1 MSNEEKNDVENNN
14 KKYNPIV
21 FTNIPIKE
29 NENDLLG
36 INTDVNRIEQAI
48 DEGANIIGII
58 GDYGT
63 GKSSLI
69 EFLKNRFN
77 KTICINMWNSVDTDN
92 IDVLGLTKNFVFQL
106 AIGKG
111 KQFAQYINKRLSK
124 NFNVLSVSISTLRYW
139 KCAIFSVITYFIYK
153 ICSELPKNIYETS
166 LYKTLSNNGKIDL
179 ISDDNTANFIKSLY
193 GGAIDF
199 RYIFLLIALILLF
212 RLLYKNVMAV
222 ISSGATKGEKKEDNN
237 DIYGVYLEVAN
248 EISNMKIK
256 KKKDENKRE
265 DKVLVI
271 IEDLDRIN
279 KKQDVKN
286 FIKEIYKFNN
296 VLPEKTKEKIVYLI
310 AIKQEE
316 SLSEVVEKENQV
328 KNENSKN
335 NVKKQDEN
343 EKIFSKIFS
352 YKTILNPIH
361 HSDYNKVLL
370 ELLKQKKEFVESC
383 MEIELGEELP
393 KDFFYITKG
402 KNLTI
407 REIKDRLNRSF
418 ELYEN
423 IKEKSTTK
431 NKAVEYIKC
440 AIVAYLESQYPS
452 DIKRFIL
459 NDQDFSKVIEASYT
473 FKQDKI
479 LKNSEKVK
487 RIKELINSDYSE
499 KFVNEISEMIVNG
512 LIDDDFRVYFY
523 NYPKGQRMKTISE
536 KYVEDLLLYPNDETQ
551 INEDKIKEALKNN
564 SNIVIDCFERRKN
577 EKLLLPNS
585 IFESSI
591 LFKQALDYFED
602 NLIEL
607 MQKEIKWK
615 SENIAESGNILSK
628 ICKFG
633 YDISNIL
640 EKYSEKLYIEI
651 QQLNEKEIERARA
664 EIIKASQ
671 EYVKCF
677 KSIFIN
683 DGIPLITKSEL
694 DLIENEETKMDLINE
709 KIIDEHSFSYIK
721 DLLNKSNLN
730 EEEYIKAKNIYYEI
744 GNNIDLEEYP
754 DELLEFLNN
763 NNKYDANLFEY
774 IYNSFISDRN
784 SIDMK
789 LLENYLNTLPINIY
803 DISFLTMIDNM
814 KLECKLNKQILK
826 LLKEKELYKTYWI
839 NMIAFDKSDELNIKD
854 DINGNLLIINEISE
868 IIGIDI
874 IKFRKNV
881 LKKKLA
887 NEYKEI
893 FKGDFPIITQE
904 EMQMVDNVTT
914 LINIID
920 FSKITI
926 SNLNEFVNRINDIY
940 VTREDLLQ
948 VINIFGQD
956 KISEIA
962 IISQF
967 IDNLIWKDDV
977 VEQLTTEDKIEIYNI
992 LNIPL
997 KLSNPNEA
1005 LKFLKKTK
1013 FLIESVEEQIYSGI
1027 KNGIINKEDY
1037 IDLINDID
1045 APTEE
1050 TIKIITTL
1058 KLYNGF
1064 TEKIT
1069 NELYEKKYYDQ
1080 YIISKTLW
1088 DEELKLQLD
1097 KIPIENYINVYNTCD
1112 EVYYKMVENTE
1123 FLQIILNEGLYEK
1136 IETNE
1141 KLKPLYKL
1149 RQPIKFVKY
1158 LIDRLSENEFFEYLE
1173 EKWHLNTEEDSL
1185 EFQRLICKDKYIKYI
1200 KGQKYYYIVLEKLWN
1215 PAQKGQVT
1223 RNRNKYLSEL
1233 K

>member
-1 MSNEEKNDVENNN
+1 MSNKENNNVENNN

-36 INTDVNRIEQAI
+36 INTDADRIEQAI
-48 DEGANIIGII
+48 NEGANIIGII

-69 EFLKNRFN
+69 EFLKNRFY
-77 KTICINMWNSVDTDN
+77 KTICINMWNSVDVNN

-106 AIGKG
+106 AIGKSQ
-111 KQFAQYINKRLSK
+111 QFAQYINKRLSK
-124 NFNVLSVSISTLRYW
+124 NFNVLSISISTLRYW
-139 KCAIFSVITYFIYK
+139 KCALFSVITYFTYK

-166 LYKTLSNNGKIDL
+166 LYKTLSNNGNIDL

-193 GGAIDF
+193 GGVIDF
-199 RYIFLLIALILLF
+199 RYIFLIIALILLF

-256 KKKDENKRE
+256 KKKDENKRD

-286 FIKEIYKFNN
+286 FIREIYKFNN
-296 VLPEKTKEKIVYLI
+296 VLPEETKEKIIYLI

-316 SLSEVVEKENQV
+316 SLTELDNMENKEP
-328 KNENSKN
+328 NENIVN
-335 NVKKQDEN
+335 DNN

-370 ELLKQKKEFVESC
+370 ELLKQKKEFVENS
-383 MEIELGEELP
+383 MEIKLGEELP
-393 KDFFYITKG
+393 KEFFYITKG

-423 IKEKSTTK
+423 IKGKSKTE

-440 AIVAYLESQYPS
+440 AIVAYLESEYPL
-452 DIKRFIL
+452 DIKSFIL

-487 RIKELINSDYSE
+487 RIKELIKSDYPE
-499 KFVNEISEMIVNG
+499 KFVNEISEMIANG
-512 LIDDDFRVYFY
+512 LIDDDFRIYFY

-651 QQLNEKEIERARA
+651 QQLNEKEIERART

-683 DGIPLITKSEL
+683 DSIPLITKSEL
-694 DLIENEETKMDLINE
+694 DLIENVETKMDLINE
-709 KIIDEHSFSYIK
+709 KIIDEQSFIYIK
-721 DLLNKSNLN
+721 DLLNESKLN
-730 EEEYIKAKNIYYEI
+730 NEEYIKAKNIYYEI

-754 DELLEFLNN
+754 NELLEFLNK
-763 NNKYDANLFEY
+763 NNKYDANLFED
-774 IYNSFISDRN
+774 IYNSFISDRD
-784 SIDMK
+784 SIDMQ
-789 LLENYLNTLPINIY
+789 LLENYLNTLSVNIY

-814 KLECKLNKQILK
+814 KLACKLNKQILK

-839 NMIAFDKSDELNIKD
+839 NMIVFDKSNELNIKD
-854 DINGNLLIINEISE
+854 DINSNLLIINEISE
-868 IIGIDI
+868 IIGTDI

-881 LKKKLA
+881 LKKNLA

-904 EMQMVDNVTT
+904 EMQMVDSVTT

-940 VTREDLLQ
+940 MTREDLLQ
-948 VINIFGQD
+948 VINIFGHE
-956 KISEIA
+956 KNIGIA

-977 VEQLTTEDKIEIYNI
+977 VEQLTTDDKIEIYNV

-1005 LKFLKKTK
+1005 LKFLKKTN
-1013 FLIESVEEQIYSGI
+1013 FLIESIEQQIYSGI
-1027 KNGIINKEDY
+1027 NNGIINKEDY
-1037 IDLINDID
+1037 IDLINDIG

-1088 DEELKLQLD
+1088 DKEFKLQLD
-1097 KIPIENYINVYNTCD
+1097 KIPLENYLNVYNVCD
-1112 EVYYKMVENTE
+1112 EVYYIMIENTE

-1136 IETNE
+1136 IEINE

-1158 LIDRLSENEFFEYLE
+1158 LIDRLSENEFLEYLE
-1173 EKWHLNTEEDSL
+1173 EKWHLNTEDDSL
-1185 EFQRLICKDKYIKYI
+1185 QFQRLICKDKYIKYI
-1200 KGQKYYYIVLEKLWN
+1200 KDQKYYDIVLEKLWN
-1215 PAQKGQVT
+1215 SAQKGQVT

-1233 K
+1233 E

>member
-1 MSNEEKNDVENNN
+1 MSNKEKNNVEKNNN
-14 KKYNPIV
+14 KNYNPIV
-21 FTNIPIKE
+21 FSNVPIKE
-29 NENDLLG
+29 SENDLLG
-36 INTDVNRIEQAI
+36 ISTDANRIEQAI

-69 EFLKNRFN
+69 EFLKNRFY
-77 KTICINMWNSVDTDN
+77 KTICINMWNSVEADN
-92 IDVLGLTKNFVFQL
+92 IDVLKLTKNFVFQL
-106 AIGKG
+106 AIGKSQ
-111 KQFAQYINKRLSK
+111 QFAQYINKRLSK

-139 KCAIFSVITYFIYK
+139 KCAIVSVVTYFTYK

-166 LYKTLSNNGKIDL
+166 LYKTLSNDGNIDL
-179 ISDDNTANFIKSLY
+179 IGDDNIANFLKSLY
-193 GGAIDF
+193 GVAIDF
-199 RYIFLLIALILLF
+199 RYVFLIIASILLF

-222 ISSGATKGEKKEDNN
+222 VSSGTTKGEKKEDNN

-248 EISNMKIK
+248 EISNMKVK
-256 KKKDENKRE
+256 KKKGENKRE

-286 FIKEIYKFNN
+286 FIREIYKFNN
-296 VLPEKTKEKIVYLI
+296 VLPEETKEKIVYLI

-316 SLSEVVEKENQV
+316 SLSELDNMEHKEI
-328 KNENSKN
+328 NENIIN
-335 NVKKQDEN
+335 NDNK

-370 ELLKQKKEFVESC
+370 ELLKQKKEFVEKS
-383 MEIELGEELP
+383 MGIELGEELP
-393 KDFFYITKG
+393 EDFFYITKG

-423 IKEKSTTK
+423 IKEKSKTE
-431 NKAVEYIKC
+431 NNAIEYIKC
-440 AIVAYLESQYPS
+440 AIVAYLESEYPL
-452 DIKRFIL
+452 DIKKFIL
-459 NDQDFSKVIEASYT
+459 NDQDFSKVIEGSYS
-473 FKQDKI
+473 FKQDEK
-479 LKNSEKVK
+479 LKNSERIKG
-487 RIKELINSDYSE
+487 IKELINSDYPE
-499 KFVNEISEMIVNG
+499 KFISEISEMIANG

-523 NYPKGQRMKTISE
+523 NYPKGQKMKTISE

-564 SNIVIDCFERRKN
+564 SNIVIDCFKRRKN

-591 LFKQALDYFED
+591 LFQQALEYFED

-615 SENIAESGNILSK
+615 SENVGESGNILRK
-628 ICKFG
+628 ICNFE
-633 YDISNIL
+633 YDISSVL

-651 QQLNEKEIERARA
+651 QQLNEKEIERARI
-664 EIIKASQ
+664 EIIKAS
-671 EYVKCF
+671 EKYVKCF

-683 DGIPLITKSEL
+683 DSIPLITKSEL
-694 DLIENEETKMDLINE
+694 DLIESIETKMDLINE
-709 KIIDEHSFSYIK
+709 KIIDEQSFIYIK
-721 DLLNKSNLN
+721 ELLNEKQFNDT
-730 EEEYIKAKNIYYEI
+730 EYIKAKNIYYKI

-754 DELLEFLNN
+754 NELLEFLDK
-763 NNKYDANLFEY
+763 NNKYDVTLFEY
-774 IYNSFISDRN
+774 IYNSFITDRD
-784 SIDMK
+784 SIDLQ
-789 LLENYLNTLPINIY
+789 LLENYLNTLSINIY
-803 DISFLTMIDNM
+803 DISFLKMIDNM

-826 LLKEKELYKTYWI
+826 LLKEKGLYKTYWI
-839 NMIAFDKSDELNIKD
+839 NMIVFDRSDELNVKD
-854 DINGNLLIINEISE
+854 DINNNLLIINEISE

-874 IKFRKNV
+874 IKFRKVV
-881 LKKKLA
+881 LEKKLA

-893 FKGDFPIITQE
+893 FQGDFPLVTQE
-904 EMQMVDNVTT
+904 EMKIVDNITT

-920 FSKITI
+920 FSQITI
-926 SNLNEFVNRINDIY
+926 NNINEFVDRINDIY
-940 VTREDLLQ
+940 ISREDLMQ
-948 VINIFGQD
+948 VINIFRQN
-956 KISEIA
+956 KINEIA
-962 IISQF
+962 IISDF
-967 IDNLIWKDDV
+967 IDNLIWKNDV
-977 VEQLTTEDKIEIYNI
+977 VKQLTIEDKEKIYNT
-992 LNIPL
+992 LSVPL
-997 KLSNPNEA
+997 KLSNPIEA
-1005 LKFLKKTK
+1005 LKFLKKIK
-1013 FLIESVEEQIYSGI
+1013 FLIESVEKQVYLGI
-1027 KNGIINKEDY
+1027 SNGTINKENY
-1037 IDLINDID
+1037 IELINDINE
-1045 APTEE
+1045 PTDE
-1050 TIKIITTL
+1050 TINIITTL

-1064 TEKIT
+1064 TNKIT
-1069 NELYEKKYYDQ
+1069 DQLFENRYYDQ

-1088 DEELKLQLD
+1088 DKKLTLQLD
-1097 KIPIENYINVYNTCD
+1097 KIPVENYINVYNICD
-1112 EVYYKMVENTE
+1112 TVYEEMIENTD
-1123 FLQIILNEGLYEK
+1123 FLQKILDEGLYKE
-1136 IETNE
+1136 IEINE

-1158 LIDRLSENEFFEYLE
+1158 LIERLNENEFFEYLE

-1200 KGQKYYYIVLEKLWN
+1200 KEPKYYYIVLEKLWN

-1223 RNRNKYLSEL
+1223 RNRNKYLSEP

>member
-1 MSNEEKNDVENNN
+1 MSNKENNNVENNN

-36 INTDVNRIEQAI
+36 INTDADRIEQAI
-48 DEGANIIGII
+48 NEGANIIGII

-69 EFLKNRFN
+69 EFLKNRFY
-77 KTICINMWNSVDTDN
+77 KTICINMWNSVDANN

-106 AIGKG
+106 AIGKSQ
-111 KQFAQYINKRLSK
+111 QFAQYINKRLSK

-139 KCAIFSVITYFIYK
+139 KCALFSVITYFTYK

-166 LYKTLSNNGKIDL
+166 LYKTLSNNGNIDL

-193 GGAIDF
+193 GGVIDF
-199 RYIFLLIALILLF
+199 RYIFLIIALILLF

-256 KKKDENKRE
+256 KKKDENKRD

-286 FIKEIYKFNN
+286 FIREIYKFNN
-296 VLPEKTKEKIVYLI
+296 VLPEETKEKIVYLI

-316 SLSEVVEKENQV
+316 SLTELDNMENKEP
-328 KNENSKN
+328 NENIVN
-335 NVKKQDEN
+335 DNN

-370 ELLKQKKEFVESC
+370 ELLKQKKEFIENS
-383 MEIELGEELP
+383 MEIKLGEELP
-393 KDFFYITKG
+393 KEFFYITKG

-423 IKEKSTTK
+423 IKGKSKTE

-440 AIVAYLESQYPS
+440 AIVAYLESEYPL
-452 DIKRFIL
+452 DIKSFIL

-487 RIKELINSDYSE
+487 RIKELIKSDYPE
-499 KFVNEISEMIVNG
+499 KFVNEISEMIANG

-651 QQLNEKEIERARA
+651 QQLNEKEIERART

-683 DGIPLITKSEL
+683 DSIPLITKIEL
-694 DLIENEETKMDLINE
+694 GLIENVETKMDLINE
-709 KIIDEHSFSYIK
+709 KIIDEQSFIYIK
-721 DLLNKSNLN
+721 DLLNESKLN
-730 EEEYIKAKNIYYEI
+730 DEEYIKAKNIYYEI

-754 DELLEFLNN
+754 NELLEFLNK

-774 IYNSFISDRN
+774 IYNSFISDRD
-784 SIDMK
+784 SIDMQ
-789 LLENYLNTLPINIY
+789 LLENYLNTLPVNIY

-839 NMIAFDKSDELNIKD
+839 NMIAFDKSDELNIKE
-854 DINGNLLIINEISE
+854 DINSNLLIINEISE
-868 IIGIDI
+868 IIGTDI

-881 LKKKLA
+881 LKKNLA

-904 EMQMVDNVTT
+904 EMQMVDSVTT
-914 LINIID
+914 LINVID

-940 VTREDLLQ
+940 MTREDLLQ
-948 VINIFGQD
+948 VINIIGHE
-956 KISEIA
+956 KNSEIA

-977 VEQLTTEDKIEIYNI
+977 VEQLTTEDKIEIYNV

-1005 LKFLKKTK
+1005 LKFLKKTN
-1013 FLIESVEEQIYSGI
+1013 FLIESIEQQIYSGI
-1027 KNGIINKEDY
+1027 NNGIINKEDY
-1037 IDLINDID
+1037 IDLINDIG

-1088 DEELKLQLD
+1088 DKEFKLQLD
-1097 KIPIENYINVYNTCD
+1097 RIPLENYLNVYNVCD
-1112 EVYYKMVENTE
+1112 EVYYIMIENTE

-1136 IETNE
+1136 IEINE

-1158 LIDRLSENEFFEYLE
+1158 LIDRLSENEFLEYLE
-1173 EKWHLNTEEDSL
+1173 EKWHLNTEDDSL
-1185 EFQRLICKDKYIKYI
+1185 QFQRLICKDKYIKYI
-1200 KGQKYYYIVLEKLWN
+1200 KDQKYYDIVLEKLWN
-1215 PAQKGQVT
+1215 SAQKGQVT

-1233 K
+1233 E

>member
-1 MSNEEKNDVENNN
+1 MSNKEKNNVENN

-29 NENDLLG
+29 SENDLLG
-36 INTDVNRIEQAI
+36 INTDANRIEHAI
-48 DEGANIIGII
+48 DEGANIVGII

-69 EFLKNRFN
+69 EFLKNRFY
-77 KTICINMWNSVDTDN
+77 KTICINMWNSVDADN

-106 AIGKG
+106 AIGKSQ
-111 KQFAQYINKRLSK
+111 QFAQYINKRLSK

-139 KCAIFSVITYFIYK
+139 KCAIFSVIAYFIYK

-166 LYKTLSNNGKIDL
+166 LYKTLSNNGNIDL

-199 RYIFLLIALILLF
+199 RYIFLIIALILLF
-212 RLLYKNVMAV
+212 RLLYKNMMAV

-256 KKKDENKRE
+256 KKKGENKRD

-286 FIKEIYKFNN
+286 FIREIYKFNN
-296 VLPEKTKEKIVYLI
+296 VLPEETKEKIVYLI

-316 SLSEVVEKENQV
+316 SLSELDNMENQEINENIV
-328 KNENSKN
+328 KNNDN
-335 NVKKQDEN
+335 N

-370 ELLKQKKEFVESC
+370 ELLKQKKEFVENS

-423 IKEKSTTK
+423 IKGKSNTED
-431 NKAVEYIKC
+431 KAVEYIKC
-440 AIVAYLESQYPS
+440 AIVSYLESEYPL
-452 DIKRFIL
+452 DIKSFIL
-459 NDQDFSKVIEASYT
+459 NDQDFSKVIECSYT
-473 FKQDKI
+473 FKQDEK
-479 LKNSEKVK
+479 LKNSEKIK
-487 RIKELINSDYSE
+487 RIKELINPDYPE
-499 KFVNEISEMIVNG
+499 KFISEISEMIANG

-523 NYPKGQRMKTISE
+523 NYPKGQKMKTISE

-564 SNIVIDCFERRKN
+564 PNIVIDCFKRRKN

-591 LFKQALDYFED
+591 LFQQALDYFED

-615 SENIAESGNILSK
+615 SENVVESGNILSK

-633 YDISNIL
+633 YDISNVL

-664 EIIKASQ
+664 EIIKAS
-671 EYVKCF
+671 EKYVKCF

-683 DGIPLITKSEL
+683 DKIPLITESEL
-694 DLIENEETKMDLINE
+694 DLIESIDTKMDLING
-709 KIIDEHSFSYIK
+709 KVIDEQSFSYIK
-721 DLLNKSNLN
+721 DLLNESKLN
-730 EEEYIKAKNIYYEI
+730 DEEYIKAKNIYYEI
-744 GNNIDLEEYP
+744 ENNIDLEEYP
-754 DELLEFLNN
+754 NELLEFLDK
-763 NNKYDANLFEY
+763 NNKYDATLFEY
-774 IYNSFISDRN
+774 IYNSFITDRD
-784 SIDMK
+784 SIDMQ
-789 LLENYLNTLPINIY
+789 LLEKYINTLPINVF

-814 KLECKLNKQILK
+814 KLECKLNKQVLK
-826 LLKEKELYKTYWI
+826 LLKEKELYNTYWI
-839 NMIAFDKSDELNIKD
+839 NMIVFDKSDELNVKD
-854 DINGNLLIINEISE
+854 DINNNLLIINEISK
-868 IIGIDI
+868 IIGMDI
-874 IKFRKNV
+874 IKFRKTV
-881 LKKKLA
+881 LEKNLA

-893 FKGDFPIITQE
+893 FKGDFPIVTQE
-904 EMQMVDNVTT
+904 EMIIVDNLTT

-920 FSKITI
+920 FSQITI
-926 SNLNEFVNRINDIY
+926 NNINVFVNRINDIY
-940 VTREDLLQ
+940 VTREDLMQ
-948 VINIFGQD
+948 VINIFSQN
-956 KISEIA
+956 KIREIA
-962 IISQF
+962 IISEF

-977 VEQLTTEDKIEIYNI
+977 VKQLTIEDKREIYNT

-1005 LKFLKKTK
+1005 LKFLRKTK
-1013 FLIESVEEQIYSGI
+1013 FLIESIEEQIYSGI
-1027 KNGIINKEDY
+1027 NSGIINKEDY
-1037 IDLINDID
+1037 IELINDIND
-1045 APTEE
+1045 PTEE

-1200 KGQKYYYIVLEKLWN
+1200 KDQKYYYIVLEKLWN

>member
-1 MSNEEKNDVENNN
+1 MSNKENNNVENNN

-29 NENDLLG
+29 NKNDLLG
-36 INTDVNRIEQAI
+36 INIDADRIEQAI
-48 DEGANIIGII
+48 NEGANIIGII

-69 EFLKNRFN
+69 EFLKNRFY
-77 KTICINMWNSVDTDN
+77 KTICINMWNSVDANN

-106 AIGKG
+106 AIGKSQ
-111 KQFAQYINKRLSK
+111 QFAQYINKRLSK

-139 KCAIFSVITYFIYK
+139 KCALFSVITYFTYK

-166 LYKTLSNNGKIDL
+166 LYKTLSNNGNIDL

-193 GGAIDF
+193 GGVIDF
-199 RYIFLLIALILLF
+199 RNIFLIIALILLF

-256 KKKDENKRE
+256 KKKDKNKRD

-286 FIKEIYKFNN
+286 FIREIYKFNN
-296 VLPEKTKEKIVYLI
+296 VLPEETKEKIVYLI

-316 SLSEVVEKENQV
+316 RITELDNMENKEQ
-328 KNENSKN
+328 NENIVNDNK
-335 NVKKQDEN
+335 

-352 YKTILNPIH
+352 YKTMLNPIH

-370 ELLKQKKEFVESC
+370 ELLKQKKEFVENS
-383 MEIELGEELP
+383 MGIKLGEELP
-393 KDFFYITKG
+393 NEFFYITKG

-423 IKEKSTTK
+423 IKGKSNTE

-440 AIVAYLESQYPS
+440 AIVAYLESEYPL
-452 DIKRFIL
+452 DIKSFIL
-459 NDQDFSKVIEASYT
+459 NDQDFSKVIEGSYT
-473 FKQDKI
+473 FKQDEK
-479 LKNSEKVK
+479 LKNSEKIK
-487 RIKELINSDYSE
+487 RIKELINPDYPE
-499 KFVNEISEMIVNG
+499 KFISEISEMIANG

-523 NYPKGQRMKTISE
+523 NYPKGQKMKTISE

-607 MQKEIKWK
+607 MHKEIKWK

-628 ICKFG
+628 ICKFE
-633 YDISNIL
+633 YDISNVL
-640 EKYSEKLYIEI
+640 EKYSEKLCIEI
-651 QQLNEKEIERARA
+651 QQLNEKEIERART

-677 KSIFIN
+677 KPIFIN
-683 DGIPLITKSEL
+683 DSIPLITKSEL
-694 DLIENEETKMDLINE
+694 DLIENVETKMDLINE
-709 KIIDEHSFSYIK
+709 KIIDEQSFIYIK
-721 DLLNKSNLN
+721 DLLNESKLN
-730 EEEYIKAKNIYYEI
+730 DEEYIKAKNIYYEI
-744 GNNIDLEEYP
+744 ENNIDLEEYP
-754 DELLEFLNN
+754 NELLEFLNK

-774 IYNSFISDRN
+774 IYNSFISDRD
-784 SIDMK
+784 SIDMQ
-789 LLENYLNTLPINIY
+789 LLENYLNILPINIY

-839 NMIAFDKSDELNIKD
+839 NMIAFDKSHELNIKD
-854 DINGNLLIINEISE
+854 DVNSNLLIINEISE
-868 IIGIDI
+868 IIGTDI

-881 LKKKLA
+881 LKNNLA

-904 EMQMVDNVTT
+904 EMQMVDSVTT

-948 VINIFGQD
+948 VINVFGQD
-956 KISEIA
+956 KSFEIA

-967 IDNLIWKDDV
+967 IDNLIWKNEV
-977 VEQLTTEDKIEIYNI
+977 VEQLTIEDKIEIYNI

-1027 KNGIINKEDY
+1027 NNGIINKEDY

-1097 KIPIENYINVYNTCD
+1097 KIPIENYMNAYNVCD
-1112 EVYYKMVENTE
+1112 EVYNIMIENTV
-1123 FLQIILNEGLYEK
+1123 FLQMILNEGLYEK
-1136 IETNE
+1136 IEINE

-1158 LIDRLSENEFFEYLE
+1158 LIDRLSENEFLEYLE
-1173 EKWHLNTEEDSL
+1173 EKWHLNTEDDSL
-1185 EFQRLICKDKYIKYI
+1185 QFQRLICKDKYIKYI
-1200 KGQKYYYIVLEKLWN
+1200 KDKKYYDIVLEKLWN
-1215 PAQKGQVT
+1215 SAQKGQVT

>member
-1 MSNEEKNDVENNN
+1 MSNKENNNVENNN

-36 INTDVNRIEQAI
+36 INTDADRIEQAI
-48 DEGANIIGII
+48 NEGANIIGII

-69 EFLKNRFN
+69 EFLKNRFY
-77 KTICINMWNSVDTDN
+77 KTICINMWNSVDANN

-106 AIGKG
+106 AIGKSQ
-111 KQFAQYINKRLSK
+111 QFAQYINKRLSK

-139 KCAIFSVITYFIYK
+139 KCALFSVITYFTYK

-166 LYKTLSNNGKIDL
+166 LYKTLSNNGNIDL

-193 GGAIDF
+193 GGVIDF
-199 RYIFLLIALILLF
+199 RYIFLIIALILLF

-256 KKKDENKRE
+256 KKKDENKRD

-286 FIKEIYKFNN
+286 FIREIYKFNN
-296 VLPEKTKEKIVYLI
+296 VLPEETKEKIVYLI

-316 SLSEVVEKENQV
+316 SLTELDNMENKEP
-328 KNENSKN
+328 NENIVN
-335 NVKKQDEN
+335 DNN

-370 ELLKQKKEFVESC
+370 ELLKQKKEFVENS
-383 MEIELGEELP
+383 MEIKLGEELP
-393 KDFFYITKG
+393 KEFFYITKG

-423 IKEKSTTK
+423 IKGKSKTE

-440 AIVAYLESQYPS
+440 AIVAYLESEYPL
-452 DIKRFIL
+452 DIKSFIL
-459 NDQDFSKVIEASYT
+459 NDKDFSKVIEASYT

-487 RIKELINSDYSE
+487 RIKELIKSDYPE
-499 KFVNEISEMIVNG
+499 KFVNEISEMIANG

-591 LFKQALDYFED
+591 LFKQALDFFED

-615 SENIAESGNILSK
+615 SENIVESGNILSK

-651 QQLNEKEIERARA
+651 QQLNEKEIERART

-683 DGIPLITKSEL
+683 DSIPLITKIEL
-694 DLIENEETKMDLINE
+694 GLIENVETKMDLINE
-709 KIIDEHSFSYIK
+709 KIIDEQSFIYIK
-721 DLLNKSNLN
+721 DLLNESKLN
-730 EEEYIKAKNIYYEI
+730 DEEYIKAKNIYYEI

-754 DELLEFLNN
+754 NELLEFLNK

-774 IYNSFISDRN
+774 IYNSFISDRD
-784 SIDMK
+784 SIDMQ
-789 LLENYLNTLPINIY
+789 LLENYLNTLPVNIY

-839 NMIAFDKSDELNIKD
+839 NMIAFDKSDELNIKE
-854 DINGNLLIINEISE
+854 DINSNLLIINEISE
-868 IIGIDI
+868 IIGTDI

-881 LKKKLA
+881 LKKNLA

-904 EMQMVDNVTT
+904 EMQMVDSVTT
-914 LINIID
+914 LINVID

-940 VTREDLLQ
+940 MTREDLLQ
-948 VINIFGQD
+948 VINIIGHE
-956 KISEIA
+956 KNSEIA

-977 VEQLTTEDKIEIYNI
+977 VEQLTTEDKIEIYNV

-1005 LKFLKKTK
+1005 LKFLKKTN
-1013 FLIESVEEQIYSGI
+1013 FLIESIEQQIYSGI
-1027 KNGIINKEDY
+1027 NNGIINKEDY
-1037 IDLINDID
+1037 IDLINDIG

-1088 DEELKLQLD
+1088 DKEFKLQLD
-1097 KIPIENYINVYNTCD
+1097 RIPLENYLNVYNVCD
-1112 EVYYKMVENTE
+1112 EVYYIMIENTE

-1136 IETNE
+1136 IEINE

-1158 LIDRLSENEFFEYLE
+1158 LIDRLSENEFLEYLE
-1173 EKWHLNTEEDSL
+1173 EKWHLNTEDDSL
-1185 EFQRLICKDKYIKYI
+1185 QFQRLICKDKYIKYI
-1200 KGQKYYYIVLEKLWN
+1200 KDQKYYDIVLEKLWN
-1215 PAQKGQVT
+1215 SAQKGQVT

-1233 K
+1233 E